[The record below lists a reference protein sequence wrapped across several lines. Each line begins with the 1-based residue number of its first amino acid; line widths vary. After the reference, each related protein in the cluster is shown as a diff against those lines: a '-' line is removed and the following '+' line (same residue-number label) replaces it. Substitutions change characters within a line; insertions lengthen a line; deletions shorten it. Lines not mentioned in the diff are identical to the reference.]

1 MNFVQR
7 AAANILTKAW
17 GPGTWLTAGSPV
29 PKDWPSNYWQSDYAN
44 NHGGDPESFGP
55 VFACINIISQ
65 EMARIPIEHQ
75 RINDDGSVMRVLDR
89 APARLFRKPN
99 HYQTVSDWMLYIM
112 YSLLTRGNAFCLAHR
127 NNRNEVIALYPLNP
141 RAVWPYITPP
151 LEDSPMGE
159 VYYRVSKDPTTELA
173 ATDLDEENSA
183 WVPQRDMFHV
193 RLFSNKHPLIGE
205 APLAVAAQAATTGH
219 KINTQVSNFFGNA
232 SRPSGVLTH
241 PKTLSG
247 DAATRLKAAFVNAT
261 QGTTFGAPVVLQE
274 GMTWTPMSMSAVD
287 AELVNSYKLTERQVA
302 QIMRVPSF
310 LLGDTEKSTFS
321 SVESLLRFF
330 TQTGIGFYADHLEKA
345 FIAFFNLPM
354 NERIHFDTEGAMLR
368 GDLKERMEALKTAVQ
383 GGVLTVNEAR
393 QFENLKPVEF
403 GDSPRMQQQMV
414 PLEYGARM
422 QPDPIPAPEPPPADD
437 EEEEDEESVV
447 EASMRLLEYVRSA

>member
-1 MNFVQR
+1 
-7 AAANILTKAW
+7 
-17 GPGTWLTAGSPV
+17 
-29 PKDWPSNYWQSDYAN
+29 
-44 NHGGDPESFGP
+44 
-55 VFACINIISQ
+55 
-65 EMARIPIEHQ
+65 
-75 RINDDGSVMRVLDR
+75 
-89 APARLFRKPN
+89 
-99 HYQTVSDWMLYIM
+99 MLYVM
-112 YSLLTRGNAFCLAHR
+112 YSLLTRGNAYCIAHR

-159 VYYRVSKDPTTELA
+159 VYYRVSKDPTTDLA
-173 ATDLDEENSA
+173 ATDLDEEGSV
-183 WVPQRDMFHV
+183 WVPQRDMLHI

-205 APLAVAAQAATTGH
+205 APLAVAAQAANTGH

-247 DAATRLKAAFVNAT
+247 DAATRLKQAFVNAT
-261 QGTTFGAPVVLQE
+261 QGATFGAPVVLQE
-274 GMTWTPMSMSAVD
+274 GMTWTPMSMTAVD
-287 AELVNSYKLTERQVA
+287 AELINSYKLSERVIA
-302 QIMRVPSF
+302 QTFRVPPF
-310 LLGDTEKSTFS
+310 LLGDTEKSTFA

-330 TQTGIGFYADHLEKA
+330 TQTGIGFYADHLEKSL
-345 FIAFFNLPM
+345 IAFLNLPM

-383 GGVLTVNEAR
+383 GGVLTPNEAR
-393 QFENLKPVEF
+393 QFENLPPVEF

-414 PLEYGARM
+414 PLSYGAAL
-422 QPDPIPAPEPPPADD
+422 QPDTPPALPQPEPTDEPDD
-437 EEEEDEESVV
+437 EDEESVV